1 MLKKL
6 LFFIIFSS
14 MFNANAQLKF
24 DTWLFSVQPTLG
36 GKIGLYTDKEQ
47 KFKDSFKKIDQLRQS
62 IGFNIY
68 SLIEIRNK
76 NKLQIG
82 LQYQNFGFTR
92 KIEDIKFADTIHPKI
107 GIRND
112 LVDVGPSWVEFRYR
126 YHYIAIP
133 FLFIKTIKE
142 SKTKPG
148 SLHFVVG
155 GALSGLIKQDINAKF
170 FGFSFG
176 KNKNV
181 KFNEDD
187 VNAGIINANIQIGIR
202 YENKVY
208 GENTSIYLQPN
219 LYCAMLPS
227 NYGVNKSLL
236 YSLGLEIGIKH
247 YFEKK

>member
-1 MLKKL
+1 MLKKGL
-6 LFFIIFSS
+6 LIVLFLCFIKL
-14 MFNANAQLKF
+14 NAQLKF
-24 DTWLFSVQPTLG
+24 DTWLISVQPTLG

-47 KFKDSFKKIDQLRQS
+47 HFKDSFKKTDKLRQS

-68 SLIEIRNK
+68 SLIEISAK

-82 LQYQNFGFTR
+82 IQYQNFGFMR
-92 KIEDIKFADTIHPKI
+92 KVEDIKFGDTIHPKI

-133 FLFIKTIKE
+133 FLFIRTIKE
-142 SKTKPG
+142 SKTKPS
-148 SLHFVVG
+148 SLHFVAG
-155 GALSGLIKQDINAKF
+155 GALSGLIKQDIKAQF

-176 KNKNV
+176 KNKTI

-187 VNAGIINANIQIGIR
+187 INAGVINANLQIGLR

-219 LYCAMLPS
+219 LYCALLPA
-227 NYGVNKSLL
+227 NYGVNKNLL
-236 YSLGLEIGIKH
+236 YSFGLEVGIKH
-247 YFEKK
+247 RFEKE